1 MIAGDNWGG
10 KGGEGEG
17 KGGGEGGG
25 GRGRGEGKGEGRVIL
40 NFSRV
45 VREERV
51 IMVTIM

>member
-1 MIAGDNWGG
+1 MII
-10 KGGEGEG
+10 GEGR
-17 KGGGEGGG
+17 GGRGR